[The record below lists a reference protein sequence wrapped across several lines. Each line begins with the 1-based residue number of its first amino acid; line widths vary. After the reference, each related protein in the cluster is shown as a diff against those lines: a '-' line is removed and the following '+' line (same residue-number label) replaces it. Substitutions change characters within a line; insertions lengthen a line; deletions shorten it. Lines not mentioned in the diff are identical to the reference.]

1 MQQRKANTSFVKRM
15 INYIVLILF
24 LFRPTHDF
32 HTSWLNI
39 TYDKVKKEFNS
50 SWHTDTEHLEAVLSS
65 FSSNEVHLET
75 NLTDDQK
82 RLLQDYLSANYSIS
96 INGKKSAITVA
107 TVEVNFAETF
117 IHLSP
122 QKHKKKISTIT
133 VKNQLL
139 VEQFPNQKNM
149 VQINYEGK
157 KYSMLM
163 NSQKTEG
170 SIYFH

>member
-1 MQQRKANTSFVKRM
+1 M

-24 LFRPTHDF
+24 LFRQTNDF
-32 HTSWLNI
+32 HTSWMNI
-39 TYDKVKKEFNS
+39 TYDEVKKEFNS

-82 RLLQDYLSANYSIS
+82 RLLQDYLSANYSMS
-96 INGKKSAITVA
+96 INGHKSEISIA
-107 TVEVNFAETF
+107 TAEINFAETF
-117 IHLSP
+117 IHLNP
-122 QKHKKKISTIT
+122 IKYKKYISSITI
-133 VKNQLL
+133 KNHLL

-149 VQINYEGK
+149 IQINYEGK

-163 NSQKTEG
+163 NSQKTED

>member
-1 MQQRKANTSFVKRM
+1 M
-15 INYIVLILF
+15 
-24 LFRPTHDF
+24 
-32 HTSWLNI
+32 NI
-39 TYDKVKKEFNS
+39 TYDEVKKEFNS
-50 SWHTDTEHLEAVLSS
+50 TWHTDTEHLEAVLTA
-65 FSSNEVHLET
+65 FSSNKVHLET

-82 RLLQDYLSANYSIS
+82 RLLDNYLNANYSIS
-96 INGKKSAITVA
+96 INGKKSVMTVA

-117 IHLSP
+117 IHISP

-133 VKNQLL
+133 VKNKLL

-163 NSQKTEG
+163 NSQKTED
-170 SIYFH
+170 SIYFN